1 MDKKT
6 KLLLGAGV
14 LAVGAYLL
22 FKSKKSATAN
32 LVGFAGVKHR
42 MKPMSGGG
50 MINSTDVQ
58 GGRYGAGQGIF
69 ANADSNESMKSSF
82 YSVKGGKFGA
92 GGGLFASFANQPFNF
107 SGADAVG
114 ERKMPFAAEV
124 GDRTKSANGGKF
136 FEPRTARYGS
146 NQGVFAPKKTGV
158 EPTTPVLVNDKKPVN
173 NLVGA
178 NGFVTNTSNFVG

>member
-32 LVGFAGVKHR
+32 LVGFAGVKDR

-50 MINSTDVQ
+50 MINSTAVQ
-58 GGRYGAGQGIF
+58 GARYGAGQGIF
-69 ANADSNESMKSSF
+69 ANADSTSAEMKSSF

-114 ERKMPFAAEV
+114 ERMMAA
-124 GDRTKSANGGKF
+124 DGKF